1 MSVAIAA
8 GRNGNSLTQ
17 TVALDSGH
25 TIIFDEPKDLG
36 GQDEG
41 PSPTEGLGAC
51 LAACTA
57 STLRLYANRKEWDMT
72 GLRVIVE
79 TTFER
84 YRPIGFKVRL
94 EFPAGLDQDQ
104 IDRLH
109 TIAGKCPVNRTLSD
123 SVPIE
128 VV

>member
-8 GRNGNSLTQ
+8 SRMDGSITQ
-17 TVALDSGH
+17 SVTLDSGH
-25 TIIFDEPKDLG
+25 TVIFDEPADLG
-36 GQDEG
+36 GRDEG
-41 PSPTEGLGAC
+41 PSPTESLGAC

-84 YRPIGFKVRL
+84 YRPSAFKVRL
-94 EFPAGLDQDQ
+94 ELPAGLDADQ
-104 IDRLH
+104 RDRLH
-109 TIAGKCPVNRTLSD
+109 QIAAKCPVHQTLSMA
-123 SVPIE
+123 VPVE